1 MKFKS
6 IFDKTAPAFQFYASD
21 TMADRRWRTMSLQE
35 RGLKI
40 TLDCECWTN
49 KSAPRDIATLA
60 KCIGYSYE
68 EIEHSLTERVISFYE
83 VNNNEMISPELNDY
97 KFLLDERRK
106 KMSEGG
112 KKTQAAKKRN
122 NSFDT
127 LKGNLTRS
135 EKNREEQNG
144 IEMNREEQV
153 FIKGKLSLEEMK
165 EFVDEIENT
174 EINF

>member
-1 MKFKS
+1 
-6 IFDKTAPAFQFYASD
+6 
-21 TMADRRWRTMSLQE
+21 
-35 RGLKI
+35 
-40 TLDCECWTN
+40 
-49 KSAPRDIATLA
+49 
-60 KCIGYSYE
+60 
-68 EIEHSLTERVISFYE
+68 
-83 VNNNEMISPELNDY
+83 MISPELNDY
-97 KFLLDERRK
+97 KVVLDERRR

-112 KKTQAAKKRN
+112 KKTQAAKKHN
-122 NSFDT
+122 NNCDT
-127 LKGNLTRS
+127 PETNLARS

>member
-21 TMADRRWRTMSLQE
+21 TMADRRWRLMSLQE

-40 TLDCECWTN
+40 TLDCECWVN
-49 KSAPRDIATLA
+49 KSAPLEIGSLA
-60 KCIGYSYE
+60 RLIGLSCE
-68 EIEHSLTERVISFYE
+68 EIEKSLTERVISFYE
-83 VNNNEMISPELNDY
+83 VNDNEIISQELNDY
-97 KFLLDERRK
+97 KVILDERRK
-106 KMSEGG
+106 RMSEGG

-127 LKGNLTRS
+127 LESNLTRS
-135 EKNREEQNG
+135 EKNREEKNG

-153 FIKGKLSLEEMK
+153 FIEGKLSLEEMK
-165 EFVDEIENT
+165 EFVDDIEST
-174 EINF
+174 ERYF